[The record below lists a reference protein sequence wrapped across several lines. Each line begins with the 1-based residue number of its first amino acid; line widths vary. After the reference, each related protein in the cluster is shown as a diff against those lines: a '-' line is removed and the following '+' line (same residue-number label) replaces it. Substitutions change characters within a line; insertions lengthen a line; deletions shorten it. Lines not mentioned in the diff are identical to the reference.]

1 MAAKSYDK
9 AIEELRLILEQ
20 LQEENVSIDKLAT
33 KVKKASEL
41 INFCKDRLRSVE
53 EELTPNED

>member
-20 LQEENVSIDKLAT
+20 LQEENVSIDKLAA

-53 EELTPNED
+53 EELTPTED